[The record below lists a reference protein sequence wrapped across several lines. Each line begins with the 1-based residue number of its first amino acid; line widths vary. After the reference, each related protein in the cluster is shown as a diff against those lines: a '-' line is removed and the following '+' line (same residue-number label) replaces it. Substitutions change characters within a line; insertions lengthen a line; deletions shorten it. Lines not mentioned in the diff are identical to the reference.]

1 MRLSEAAI
9 DETLAQQSSVT
20 STLGRRQNW
29 IGWAPLV
36 LLPVTILV
44 LRAKLLPW
52 VFMWLLAAAIFAG
65 CKWLTWWQA
74 LEAGQVSGNWK
85 PNVAYLLLW
94 PGMDT
99 QEFFDAA
106 AEKRRIPASEWIR
119 ALAKTVAGIALI
131 WRRTSHQA
139 R

>member
-74 LEAGQVSGNWK
+74 FECGRVTGNWK
-85 PNVAYLLLW
+85 RSAAYLLLW
-94 PGMDT
+94 PGMDA
-99 QEFFDAA
+99 QEFFDVG
-106 AEKRRIPASEWIR
+106 AEKQKISPSVWLSGIT
-119 ALAKTVAGIALI
+119 KTLG
-131 WRRTSHQA
+131 
-139 R
+139 

>member
-1 MRLSEAAI
+1 MTLSET
-9 DETLAQQSSVT
+9 TLAEAAPKRLDASPVHNSWR
-20 STLGRRQNW
+20 SW
-29 IGWAPLV
+29 IGWAPLIAFPASV
-36 LLPVTILV
+36 LA

-52 VFMWLLAAAIFAG
+52 IFMWLLAAAIFAG

-106 AEKRRIPASEWIR
+106 AERRRIPASEWIR
-119 ALAKTVAGIALI
+119 ALAKTVAGI
-131 WRRTSHQA
+131 
-139 R
+139 